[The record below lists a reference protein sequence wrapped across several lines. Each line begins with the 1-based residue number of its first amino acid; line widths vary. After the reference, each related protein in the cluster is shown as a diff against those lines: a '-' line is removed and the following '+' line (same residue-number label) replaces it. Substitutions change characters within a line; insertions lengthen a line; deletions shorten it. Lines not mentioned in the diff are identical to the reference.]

1 MTIPYLD
8 SLVTSLE
15 TRFDEDSAP
24 AYALS
29 LLHPANVIR
38 MSLEEFKR
46 KTENFVIFYEVDNF
60 VGEVEVLY

>member
-8 SLVTSLE
+8 SLITSLE
-15 TRFDEDSAP
+15 TRFGEASAP

-38 MSLEEFKR
+38 MSLEELKR
-46 KTENFVIFYEVDNF
+46 KPGAFVLF
-60 VGEVEVLY
+60 